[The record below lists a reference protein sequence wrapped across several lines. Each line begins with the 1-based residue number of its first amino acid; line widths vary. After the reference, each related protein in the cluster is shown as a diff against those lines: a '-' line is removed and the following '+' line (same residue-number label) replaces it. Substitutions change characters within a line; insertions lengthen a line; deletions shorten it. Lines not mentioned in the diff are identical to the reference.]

1 MREYIVNE
9 GGERTRVVLSVEEY
23 EELVEAREELAGI
36 TALNEDKALMDSGEA
51 GFVPW
56 EEVRDKTGSEY
67 GSEYG
72 FSSSRETPE
81 TSESS

>member
-1 MREYIVNE
+1 
-9 GGERTRVVLSVEEY
+9 
-23 EELVEAREELAGI
+23 
-36 TALNEDKALMDSGEA
+36 MDSGEA

-81 TSESS
+81 TSESSESS